1 MLPTPGAVAPS
12 PERRETPALEVL
24 QYVRASLDDA
34 SVLDQIPLAAAE
46 HPAAWKAWTAGGGG
60 RGTTGGWDERVRVAV
75 EGSTSEA
82 ALYGGVAG
90 RGGDEPVGWLVAG
103 KMSAGVLMR
112 RRFGS

>member
-12 PERRETPALEVL
+12 PERREIPALEVL

-34 SVLDQIPLAAAE
+34 NVLDQIPLAAAE
-46 HPAAWKAWTAGGGG
+46 HPAAWKAWTAGEGG
-60 RGTTGGWDERVRVAV
+60 RSTTGGWDERVRVAV
-75 EGSTSEA
+75 EGSASEA

-103 KMSAGVLMR
+103 QVSAGVLMR